1 MRKTGKEILSFM
13 VVWIAG
19 ISAGTLIFKMSLNM
33 TMAIMTFAA
42 SVASIIAI
50 RKDNYTD
57 KSV

>member
-1 MRKTGKEILSFM
+1 MRKTGKEILSFI

-19 ISAGTLIFKMSLNM
+19 ISAGTMIFKMSLNM

>member
-1 MRKTGKEILSFM
+1 MRKTGKEMLSFII
-13 VVWIAG
+13 VWIAG
-19 ISAGTLIFKMSLNM
+19 ISAGTMIFKMSLNM

-42 SVASIIAI
+42 SLASIIAI

>member
-1 MRKTGKEILSFM
+1 MRKTGKEILSFI

-19 ISAGTLIFKMSLNM
+19 ISAGTMIFKMSLNM

-42 SVASIIAI
+42 SLASIIAI